1 MIMNDKAFIP
11 ITQLCDH
18 YTMEISFFKRLHN
31 EGLIEL
37 ITIEE
42 TTCLHQD
49 KLHTFEKIVRI
60 HNDLHVNI
68 EGIDVVL
75 NLLEKVDTLNN
86 ELLQTKSRLSLY
98 ESK

>member
-1 MIMNDKAFIP
+1 MDNKDFIP

-18 YTMEISFFKRLHN
+18 YTIEMSFFKRLHN

-37 ITIEE
+37 TTIEK

-49 KLHTFEKIVRI
+49 KLHAFEKIVRI
-60 HNDLHVNI
+60 HNDLHINI
-68 EGIDVVL
+68 EGIDVVF
-75 NLLEKVDTLNN
+75 NLLEKVDDLNN